1 MFPYAK
7 LKDLQELLKL
17 ENKKDAEI
25 FLIRLKGW
33 IDKNGHTKT
42 SLIKGITLIY
52 KQLHKHQEVKKEE
65 ELKKIK
71 LTGIKNKILLKYA
84 TEILELHKQGLGARK
99 ISNVLYELHKA
110 KISHSTI
117 YRFLKAQNG

>member
-7 LKDLQELLKL
+7 LKDLQELLGL

-25 FLIRLKGW
+25 FLVRLTGW
-33 IDKNGHTKT
+33 IKKNGATKT
-42 SLIKGITLIY
+42 SLIKGITLIH
-52 KQLHKHQEVKKEE
+52 KQLQEKEKEKKEE
-65 ELKKIK
+65 IKKIK

-84 TEILELHKQGLGARK
+84 TKILELHKQGLGARK

>member
-7 LKDLQELLKL
+7 LKDLQELLGL

-25 FLIRLKGW
+25 FLVRLTGW
-33 IDKNGHTKT
+33 IKKNGATKT

-65 ELKKIK
+65 IKKIK

-84 TEILELHKQGLGARK
+84 TEILELHKQGLGARR
-99 ISNVLYELHKA
+99 ISQILFETHRA
-110 KISHSTI
+110 KISHSSI
-117 YRFLKAQNG
+117 YRFLKKVENG